1 VQYADPCAEASKAS
15 LDCLERAHYNRNE
28 VRCAGGETGSCMAD
42 MQCMDYFRAYRE
54 CKKNWVGSCKIRR
67 LHIAHAQL
75 DQLRKDKAGG

>member
-1 VQYADPCAEASKAS
+1 
-15 LDCLERAHYNRNE
+15 
-28 VRCAGGETGSCMAD
+28 MAD